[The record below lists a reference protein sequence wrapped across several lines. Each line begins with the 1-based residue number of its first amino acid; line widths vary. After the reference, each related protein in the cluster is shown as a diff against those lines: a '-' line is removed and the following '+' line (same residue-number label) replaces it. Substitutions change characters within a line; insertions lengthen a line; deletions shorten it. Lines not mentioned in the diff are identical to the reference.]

1 MDKERNLC
9 EEESEQPFKK
19 STREEVFY
27 FSVCYHGQVTR
38 SSPSNGEQEK
48 RSSLLQ
54 MGLIDELR
62 IMVNP
67 IVLGSGKSIF
77 NGIHDKLNLKLLKTR
92 TFRSGNVLHHYQPI
106 TKENL

>member
-1 MDKERNLC
+1 MGPHDIDDVPR
-9 EEESEQPFKK
+9 
-19 STREEVFY
+19 REEREE
-27 FSVCYHGQVTR
+27 TR
-38 SSPSNGEQEK
+38 Q
-48 RSSLLQ
+48 LML
-54 MGLIDELR
+54 GLIDELR